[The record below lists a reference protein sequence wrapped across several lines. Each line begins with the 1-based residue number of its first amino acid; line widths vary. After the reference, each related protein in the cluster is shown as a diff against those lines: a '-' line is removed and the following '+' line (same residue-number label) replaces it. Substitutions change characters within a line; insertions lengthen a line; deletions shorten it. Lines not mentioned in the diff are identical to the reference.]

1 MQITVTDKAYG
12 CLDHLTPI
20 HTDKEAQMMNHV
32 EQELVIEIDK
42 MQKKPCMAKE
52 YSFKQQVTKFWH
64 SDNYH
69 WHRIMQSGQSNWQ
82 YLWYLQTFF
91 FNLYTSFGG
100 GRISGTSCVNPP
112 TIHEYLFSCNNNLLI
127 NPPHDLVEEVVAIK
141 NGYYIDE

>member
-1 MQITVTDKAYG
+1 MITTGIELCRVVSQIGNTYG
-12 CLDHLTPI
+12 TCKH
-20 HTDKEAQMMNHV
+20 
-32 EQELVIEIDK
+32 
-42 MQKKPCMAKE
+42 
-52 YSFKQQVTKFWH
+52 
-64 SDNYH
+64 
-69 WHRIMQSGQSNWQ
+69 
-82 YLWYLQTFF
+82 FF